1 MKKLILAAA
10 LTLSFSAS
18 ASEKEEYCLAMSNLG
33 KSFMVSNQ
41 KGVPLKL
48 LYELIDRESSLSE
61 KQKTGAKFVAEIAY
75 STPKYSSEKYKN
87 EAINSFEKLVLLTCL
102 SEEK

>member
-1 MKKLILAAA
+1 
-10 LTLSFSAS
+10 
-18 ASEKEEYCLAMSNLG
+18 
-33 KSFMVSNQ
+33 MVSNQ

-48 LYELIDRESSLSE
+48 LYELIDRESNLSK
-61 KQKTGAKFVAEIAY
+61 KQKEAAKVVAEIAY
-75 STPKYSSEKYKN
+75 STQKYNSEKYQN